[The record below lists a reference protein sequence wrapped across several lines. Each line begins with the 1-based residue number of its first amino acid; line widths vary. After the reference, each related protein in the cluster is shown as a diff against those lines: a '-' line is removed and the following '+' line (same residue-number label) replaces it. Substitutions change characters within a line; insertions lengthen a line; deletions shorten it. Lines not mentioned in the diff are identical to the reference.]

1 MSDSRNGR
9 DARRVPEAIDWHEGM
24 LLAPQHFQQLSLRG
38 EELLHYHSAALA
50 PFHWGVLRLAVD
62 EAALTQ
68 GLLRVSEIEAVLP
81 DGLVVTLDDQP
92 PLEIDLK
99 PYGAA
104 LETRKAMVYLA
115 VPARRPGLSPVN
127 GEFPRYRSV
136 EGAPVVDESS
146 GEGDVF
152 IPRLRPCPV
161 LLIAEAPSQRY
172 AALPIARV
180 QRSDEKFSLDESY
193 EPPALLAPRGS
204 RFGSIAAQVSERLRK
219 KAEVLSDR
227 AHSHVVVETPQL
239 LETRLMIHG
248 LTGALPRLEAVLA
261 AGRAHPF
268 ELYLALC
275 DVAGHAAV
283 VGHGLIP
290 PLFPPYDHADPLA
303 AFLRVRDFVL
313 RVAQEGVSESYTPFR
328 FHWESGAYGL
338 MFDESWRNVSLV
350 LGVRGESGLT
360 DDEVEEWIAGSLI
373 GSQGLIQDMRDRR
386 VLGARRQRIEA
397 EGDLVPASGVL
408 LFSLTPDPD
417 FVQPNQVL
425 QVWNVGDRGDT
436 PGVIE
441 IVLYVKVPR

>member
-1 MSDSRNGR
+1 MA

-24 LLAPQHFQQLSLRG
+24 LLAPQHFQQLSLRN
-38 EELLHYHSAALA
+38 EELLHYHSASLT
-50 PFHWGVLRLAVD
+50 PFHWGVLRLSID

-115 VPARRPGLSPVN
+115 VPARRPGLSPVH
-127 GEFPRYRSV
+127 GEFPRFRSV

-180 QRSDEKFSLDESY
+180 QRSDDKFSLDESY
-193 EPPALLAPRGS
+193 EPPALVADRGS
-204 RFGSIAAQVSERLRK
+204 RFGRIAAQVSERLRK

-239 LETRLMIHG
+239 LETRLMVHG

-261 AGRAHPF
+261 TGRAHPY

-275 DVAGHAAV
+275 DVAGHAAI

-290 PLFPPYDHADPLA
+290 PLFQPYDHADPLA
-303 AFLRVRDFVL
+303 AYLRVSDFVL

-328 FHWESGAYGL
+328 FHWDSGAYGL
-338 MFDESWRNVSLV
+338 MFDESWRNVPLV
-350 LGVRGESGLT
+350 MGVRGQAGLT
-360 DDEVEEWIAGSLI
+360 EDEVEEWIAGSLV
-373 GSQGLIQDMRDRR
+373 GSQGLMQDMRDRR

-397 EGDLVPASGVL
+397 EGDLVPAGGVL

-417 FVQPNQVL
+417 FVQPNQEL
-425 QVWNVGDRGDT
+425 RVWNVGDRGDT

-441 IVLYVKVPR
+441 LVLYVKVPR

>member
-1 MSDSRNGR
+1 MSDPRNGR

-24 LLAPQHFQQLSLRG
+24 LLAPQHFQQLSLRN

-50 PFHWGVLRLAVD
+50 PFHWGVLRLAID

-81 DGLVVTLDDQP
+81 DGLVVTLEDQP

-104 LETRKAMVYLA
+104 LETRRAMVFLA
-115 VPARRPGLSPVN
+115 VPARRPGLSPVH

-180 QRSDEKFSLDESY
+180 QRSDEKFSLDEGY
-193 EPPALLAPRGS
+193 EPPALVAARGS
-204 RFGSIAAQVSERLRK
+204 RFAGIAAQVSERLRK

-239 LETRLMIHG
+239 LETRLLIHG

-261 AGRAHPF
+261 SGRAHPF

-283 VGHGLIP
+283 VGHGLVP

-303 AFLRVRDFVL
+303 AYLRVRDFVL

-338 MFDESWRNVSLV
+338 MFDESWRGVPLV
-350 LGVRGESGLT
+350 LGVRGQAGLT
-360 DDEVEEWIAGSLI
+360 EDEVEEWMAGSLI
-373 GSQGLIQDMRDRR
+373 GSQGLIRDMRDRR

-408 LFSLTPDPD
+408 LFSLTPDSD
-417 FVQPNQVL
+417 FVQPSQVL